1 MHVTPKSET
10 GRGPVLTTGQAIL
23 VFLIL
28 AIVTGNT
35 VAILGMLGT
44 FTLSESAVAIF
55 VVLALAAGALGT
67 VLLIS

>member
-1 MHVTPKSET
+1 MHVTRRRET
-10 GRGPVLTTGQAIL
+10 DGGYVLTAGQAIV
-23 VFLIL
+23 VFVIL

-44 FTLSESAVAIF
+44 FTLWESAVAIF
-55 VVLALAAGALGT
+55 VVLALAAGSLGT